1 MIKKINEERYEEA
14 IKTGYSI
21 VDFSATWC
29 GPCQMLAPIMDEVS
43 EEYNDRVKFYNIDT
57 DENQNLAEKLS
68 IQSIPTL
75 MLFKDGNLVDTKFG
89 FMPKNMITSW
99 IDSKI

>member
-1 MIKKINEERYEEA
+1 MIEKFNEERYDEV

-29 GPCQMLAPIMDEVS
+29 GPCQMLAPIMDELS
-43 EEYNDRVKFYNIDT
+43 EEYKDKIKFYNIDT
-57 DENQNLAEKLS
+57 DENQNLAVKLD
-68 IQSIPTL
+68 IQSIPTV
-75 MLFKDGNLVDTKFG
+75 MLFKDGMLLDTKLG
-89 FMPKNMITSW
+89 FMPKNMIISW

>member
-1 MIKKINEERYEEA
+1 MIEKINEERYEEA

>member
-1 MIKKINEERYEEA
+1 MIEKINEERYEEA

-57 DENQNLAEKLS
+57 DENQNLTEKLS

>member
-1 MIKKINEERYEEA
+1 MIEKINEEKYDEV
-14 IKTGYSI
+14 IKTGYAI
-21 VDFSATWC
+21 IDFSATWC

-99 IDSKI
+99 IDSNI

>member
-1 MIKKINEERYEEA
+1 MIEKINEERYDEV

-29 GPCQMLAPIMDEVS
+29 GPCQMLAPIMDELS
-43 EEYNDRVKFYNIDT
+43 EEYKDKIKFYNIDT
-57 DENQNLAEKLS
+57 DENQNLAVKLD
-68 IQSIPTL
+68 IQSIPTV
-75 MLFKDGNLVDTKFG
+75 MLFKDGMLLDTKLG
-89 FMPKNMITSW
+89 FMPKNMIISW